1 MMMMQPCDAITSIW
15 LKICAESF
23 QHLDESPEGSFEDRK
38 SDPTFYYHCVP
49 NKVASEVVFSV
60 YVLCLCVNLGL
71 MT

>member
-15 LKICAESF
+15 LKICDESF

-49 NKVASEVVFSV
+49 NKVASEFK
-60 YVLCLCVNLGL
+60 
-71 MT
+71 